1 MSELA
6 PRVGVVAACR
16 LLDLP
21 RRSFYRPQAGP
32 PPPRPARER
41 TPHPRTLS
49 HQEQADVRA
58 MLNSK
63 RFRDRSPRT
72 IDATLLDEGVWVVL
86 EQKTR

>member
-1 MSELA
+1 
-6 PRVGVVAACR
+6 
-16 LLDLP
+16 
-21 RRSFYRPQAGP
+21 
-32 PPPRPARER
+32 
-41 TPHPRTLS
+41 
-49 HQEQADVRA
+49 